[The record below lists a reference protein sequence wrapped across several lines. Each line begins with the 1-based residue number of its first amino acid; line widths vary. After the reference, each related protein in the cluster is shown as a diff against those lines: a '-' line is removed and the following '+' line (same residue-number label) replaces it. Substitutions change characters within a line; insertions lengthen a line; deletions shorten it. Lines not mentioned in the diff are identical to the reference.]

1 MYSFEVPTVRA
12 KGCFEQTQKQQLFWI
27 FGITKMPY
35 SKRGVQYWV
44 TLKDVVKC
52 GISTSLGEVFPVIP
66 TSPRMISLDMAHFVK
81 ITIAWSDLV
90 GNI

>member
-1 MYSFEVPTVRA
+1 M
-12 KGCFEQTQKQQLFWI
+12 I

-52 GISTSLGEVFPVIP
+52 CKIEGQILGHLKDVVKCGKIRGSIRSPIIGHMVFRGPKWGAILGRG
-66 TSPRMISLDMAHFVK
+66 SPRLAIPQCCF
-81 ITIAWSDLV
+81 WSAQYC
-90 GNI
+90 I